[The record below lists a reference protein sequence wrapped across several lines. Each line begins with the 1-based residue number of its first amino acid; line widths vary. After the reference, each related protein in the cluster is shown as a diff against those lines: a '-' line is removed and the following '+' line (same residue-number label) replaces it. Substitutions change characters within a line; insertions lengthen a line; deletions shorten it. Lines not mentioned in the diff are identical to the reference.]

1 MTQTDSIKVGA
12 DIAAPAA
19 VFRLA
24 DNTDLD
30 KLVELEQQIFGLE
43 AWSLSTIRQLISRP
57 DVEYTVAVLDSGEI
71 VGFSL
76 FLLEDGTC
84 FHIGNLGVV
93 EEQRKRGLGR
103 LLMERMLERSRQL
116 RASRVYLE
124 VASHNHAARSFYK
137 KLGFIESG
145 LSPAYYQDGSDAVIM
160 DYPG

>member
-1 MTQTDSIKVGA
+1 MTQTDSTKVGA
-12 DIAAPAA
+12 GIAAPLA

-24 DNTDLD
+24 KVSDVSQ
-30 KLVELEQQIFGLE
+30 LVALEKQIFGSD
-43 AWSLSTIRQLISRP
+43 AWRASTIRGLITRP
-57 DVEYTVAVLDSGEI
+57 DAEYTVAVLDSGEI

-76 FLLEDGTC
+76 FLLEAETC

-116 RASRVYLE
+116 GASRVYLE
-124 VASHNHAARSFYK
+124 VASHNHAARAFYT